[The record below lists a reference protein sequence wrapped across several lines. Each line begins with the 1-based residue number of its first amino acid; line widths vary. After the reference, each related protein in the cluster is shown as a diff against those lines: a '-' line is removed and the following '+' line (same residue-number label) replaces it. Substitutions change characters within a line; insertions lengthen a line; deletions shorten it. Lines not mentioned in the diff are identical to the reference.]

1 MTYTCHRDTQQTLA
15 ILDTLD
21 LDTDKLTPEEIA
33 RKFGHEEEYL
43 NGRLSCW
50 QKIKPKIW
58 LLFDEPYSSNAAKV
72 SLLTAKV
79 AHLGYGETP
88 VVMRPSGASILE
100 IKLQVI
106 RGESLALF
114 SINLINQM
122 QNKRQISFHQI

>member
-21 LDTDKLTPEEIA
+21 IDSDKLTGEELA

-43 NGRLSCW
+43 SGRMSCW

-72 SLLTAKV
+72 RIT
-79 AHLGYGETP
+79 T
-88 VVMRPSGASILE
+88 
-100 IKLQVI
+100 
-106 RGESLALF
+106 
-114 SINLINQM
+114 
-122 QNKRQISFHQI
+122 